1 MFNEMFP
8 PFFWQKVQE
17 LKEKVL
23 RQKEDLE
30 AARNKVNKT
39 EKDKTSRRHDDTF
52 ERSKDPSR
60 YTIPDLN
67 MMFVSIPYSGLKHR
81 S

>member
-1 MFNEMFP
+1 MFP
-8 PFFWQKVQE
+8 LSFWEKVQE

-39 EKDKTSRRHDDTF
+39 EKDKTSRRQDDTF
-52 ERSKDPSR
+52 ERSKDSSR
-60 YTIPDLN
+60 YTISGLN
-67 MMFVSIPYSGLKHR
+67 MINLFPSHILV
-81 S
+81 

>member
-1 MFNEMFP
+1 MFP

-23 RQKEDLE
+23 RQKEDLA

-39 EKDKTSRRHDDTF
+39 EKDKTSRRHDD
-52 ERSKDPSR
+52 RSKDPSR
-60 YTIPDLN
+60 YTIPGLN